1 MTMTAPGL
9 KRFKVQRLEEGAF
22 VPAEA
27 LLIIEKEL
35 PIIVNGELLATA
47 SVTPLMEREFV
58 AGYLFG
64 QSFIESAA
72 EIVSLKIT
80 EKGAYAV
87 LADADALLKGRK
99 EKTTYRIVSGGGR
112 TAYFETS
119 VLPCVTS
126 DFKIDRQH
134 IFQAMNLLF
143 EKASL
148 YEQTGGAHSAAL
160 FDTRGNLLC
169 LMEDIGR
176 HNTLDKI
183 IGHAL
188 LNGID
193 CAHTFMVSTGRMAS
207 EMVIKI
213 ARAGIP
219 LVATKTAV
227 TDRGR
232 KIGEQCGMTVIGS
245 ARAAGSRMIKDMGD
259 SHIAE
264 KAEMKI
270 YTGAERVL

>member
-1 MTMTAPGL
+1 MTTPGL
-9 KRFKVQRLEEGAF
+9 KRFEVRKLEGGTF
-22 VPAEA
+22 VPSEA

-35 PIIVNGELLATA
+35 PISINGEHLATA
-47 SVTPLMEREFV
+47 SVTPSMEREFV

-64 QSFIESAA
+64 QGFIENA
-72 EIVSLKIT
+72 EEISSLEVS
-80 EKGAYAV
+80 EKGAFAV
-87 LADADALLKGRK
+87 LANADLLSSRK
-99 EKTTYRIVSGGGR
+99 EKTSYRIVSGGGR

-119 VLPCVTS
+119 ALPRINS
-126 DFKIDRQH
+126 DLKIAKKD
-134 IFQAMNLLF
+134 IFRAMNLLF

-148 YEQTGGAHSAAL
+148 YQETGGAHSAAL
-160 FDTRGNLLC
+160 FDARCNLLC
-169 LMEDIGR
+169 VMEDIGR

-183 IGHAL
+183 IGYAL
-188 LNGID
+188 LNKID

-219 LVATKTAV
+219 LVATKTAI

-232 KIGEQCGMTVIGS
+232 EIGEASGLTVIGS
-245 ARAAGSRMIKDMGD
+245 ARDAGSRMYKDMGV
-259 SHIAE
+259 SHITR
-264 KAEMKI
+264 KAEMTI

>member
-1 MTMTAPGL
+1 VTMTAPGL
-9 KRFKVQRLEEGAF
+9 KRFNVQRLEEGSF

-64 QSFIESAA
+64 QSFIESAV
-72 EIVSLKIT
+72 EIVSLEIK

-87 LADADALLKGRK
+87 LADADALKGRK

-119 VLPCVTS
+119 VLPCLTS
-126 DFKIDRQH
+126 DVKIDRQH
-134 IFQAMNLLF
+134 IFQAMTLLF
-143 EKASL
+143 EKAAL

-183 IGHAL
+183 IGYAL

-193 CAHTFMVSTGRMAS
+193 CTRTFMVSTGRMAS

-232 KIGEQCGMTVIGS
+232 EIGEQCGMTVIGS

-259 SHIAE
+259 SNIAE

>member
-1 MTMTAPGL
+1 MTMATPASKL
-9 KRFKVQRLEEGAF
+9 FKVQKLESGEF
-22 VPAEA
+22 VPSET

-35 PIIVNGELLATA
+35 PIIVNGEHLATA

-64 QSFIESAA
+64 QGFIESAE
-72 EIVSLKIT
+72 EIATLEVS
-80 EKGAYAV
+80 EKGAFAV
-87 LADADALLKGRK
+87 LDNADLLSSRK
-99 EKTTYRIVSGGGR
+99 EKTSYRIVSGGGR

-119 VLPCVTS
+119 TLPRIDS
-126 DFKIDRQH
+126 DLKIARQD
-134 IFQAMNLLF
+134 IFRAMSLLF

-148 YEQTGGAHSAAL
+148 YQETGGAHSAAL
-160 FDTRGNLLC
+160 FDAESHLLC
-169 LMEDIGR
+169 VMEDIGR

-183 IGHAL
+183 IGYAL
-188 LNGID
+188 LSRID

-207 EMVIKI
+207 EMIIKI
-213 ARAGIP
+213 GRAGIP

-227 TDRGR
+227 TDKGR
-232 KIGEQCGMTVIGS
+232 EIGEKCGLTVIGS
-245 ARAAGSRMIKDMGD
+245 ARDAGSRMYKDMGVSD
-259 SHIAE
+259 IAR